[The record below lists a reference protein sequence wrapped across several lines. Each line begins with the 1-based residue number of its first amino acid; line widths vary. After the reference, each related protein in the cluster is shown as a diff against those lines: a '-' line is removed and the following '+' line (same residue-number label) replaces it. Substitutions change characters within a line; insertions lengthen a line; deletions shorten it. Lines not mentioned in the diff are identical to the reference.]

1 MSPGSVLVRLEH
13 ITARGLCQQSQSCD
27 APAAAFHDLL
37 FSWSCIVASCLNC
50 WLFLTEQEAK
60 QAVSPAIIEA
70 QAHLLAMRSDL
81 QRAKVGRSLNH
92 AALLNGRASQIKS
105 KPLAQSNVVDCDACL
120 TIGILP
126 DHLGWG
132 SRRFS
137 QALRQSL
144 HNKRCVNKEA
154 AEKKSS
160 WLEELQNPLPST
172 IDAQPVDPTSESWSP
187 LSYAEV
193 ELGTVKLHP
202 DIGVGI
208 LRKKMAAAGRV
219 WLLLRWIDR
228 TGSGRI
234 EIAQV
239 RDLLCHQKS
248 AIRVCGWRQM
258 RSLIAHGQSIFWTQR
273 DGRLWLQSIPKI
285 AQALG
290 IKRLSGRPV
299 ALPVKILTQGIGQV
313 RAHLFASFHSGRKH
327 ASPISRTTLSR
338 ISQVSARSQQ
348 NYEKRSRVRKLKNFA
363 VGPKLSNE
371 NAKDLAWQ
379 HGSACFN
386 WRDKKAV
393 HGTQHTSYLAWQLP
407 NSYLG
412 PHLQRPHGRQRRFN
426 RELAVLFAKG
436 MTGNDHSTVE
446 EKPKRYFDAAKK
458 AARAQKLSQSGVYWR
473 GKHPGLWYIM
483 ESPDQL

>member
-1 MSPGSVLVRLEH
+1 
-13 ITARGLCQQSQSCD
+13 
-27 APAAAFHDLL
+27 
-37 FSWSCIVASCLNC
+37 
-50 WLFLTEQEAK
+50 LTEQEAK

-70 QAHLLAMRSDL
+70 QARLLEMRAKL
-81 QRAKVGRSLNH
+81 QRTKAGRSFDH
-92 AALLNGRASQIKS
+92 AALLNDRASQIKN
-105 KPLAQSNVVDCDACL
+105 KPLAQSIAVSCDPCS
-120 TIGILP
+120 GQGDLP

-132 SRRFS
+132 SQRLS
-137 QALRQSL
+137 QVLRKAL
-144 HNKRCVNKEA
+144 HNEHHINNEA
-154 AEKKSS
+154 TGQKTNCLVGIRS
-160 WLEELQNPLPST
+160 PLPLTSETQRENPST
-172 IDAQPVDPTSESWSP
+172 AILATGEAFQVSDPTSL
-187 LSYAEV
+187 LSHAEV

-202 DIGVGI
+202 DIGIGI
-208 LRKKMAAAGRV
+208 LRKKMATAGRI
-219 WLLLRWIDR
+219 WLLLRWIDK

-239 RDLLCHQKS
+239 RKLLCDQES
-248 AIRVCGWRQM
+248 VLRVCGWRQM
-258 RSLIAHGQSIFWTQR
+258 RSLIAHGQSVFWIQR

-290 IKRLSGRPV
+290 IERLSGRPV

-313 RAHLFASFHSGRKH
+313 RAQLFASFHSGRKQ
-327 ASPISRTTLSR
+327 ASPISRTTLTR

-371 NAKDLAWQ
+371 NAQDRAWQ

-393 HGTQHTSYLAWQLP
+393 HGMQHTSYLAWQLP

-436 MTGNDHSTVE
+436 MTGNDYSAVE
-446 EKPKRYFDAAKK
+446 VKPKRYFDAAKK
-458 AARAQKLSQSGVYWR
+458 AARAQNLSQSGVYWC

-483 ESPDQL
+483 ESSDQS